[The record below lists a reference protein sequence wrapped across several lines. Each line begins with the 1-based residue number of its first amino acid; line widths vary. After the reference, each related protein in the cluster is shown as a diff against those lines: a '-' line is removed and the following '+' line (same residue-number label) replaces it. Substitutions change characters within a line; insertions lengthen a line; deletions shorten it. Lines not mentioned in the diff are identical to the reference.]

1 LPESGSPEGSD
12 MTATLVR
19 TARRTAACATV
30 AALAVTGVVT
40 LAGAAPRSSAHHPV
54 ATFNAAAAK
63 LVPASI
69 KSKSTSSGLAEAFDA
84 SYPPDEFLAANH
96 STIIGFDVDLGNA
109 LAITL
114 GLRFKPTNVTFDN
127 ILPRLESGAVQI
139 ANSSFTDTVKREK
152 SVNFTD
158 YFVAGEAFYVK
169 HSSSL
174 VLNSLAALCGHS
186 LAVESGTIEFT
197 DATSQNKKC
206 PSNKKISITT
216 YPTQTAANSA
226 VASSRQQAGFADSQ
240 VAGYIVTQSKGVFK
254 LAGKAI
260 NVAPYGIATSKKTS
274 FDKALEAAMN
284 VLIKNGVYGYILK
297 HWGVSAGAVKAAR
310 INDPTL

>member
-1 LPESGSPEGSD
+1 
-12 MTATLVR
+12 MTTALVR
-19 TARRTAACATV
+19 TARRTAAGATV

-40 LAGAAPRSSAHHPV
+40 LAGAAPRPNTHPV

-69 KSKSTSSGLAEAFDA
+69 KAKSKSSGLAEAFDA
-84 SYPPDEFLAANH
+84 TYPPDEFLAANH
-96 STIIGFDVDLGNA
+96 STIIGFDADLGNA

-127 ILPRLESGAVQI
+127 ILPRLQSGAVDI

-169 HSSSL
+169 HNSSL

-186 LAVESGTIEFT
+186 VAVETGTVEQT
-197 DATSQNKKC
+197 DATTQNAKC

-274 FDKALEAAMN
+274 FDKALLAAMN

-297 HWGVSAGAVKAAR
+297 HWGVSAGAVKAAK

>member
-1 LPESGSPEGSD
+1 MKPS
-12 MTATLVR
+12 LVR
-19 TARRTAACATV
+19 ATRRTAACTTV
-30 AALAVTGVVT
+30 AALVVGGAVS
-40 LAGAAPRSSAHHPV
+40 LAGATQSPRKHPV
-54 ATFNAAAAK
+54 ATYNAAAAK
-63 LVPASI
+63 LVPKSI
-69 KSKSTSSGLAEAFDA
+69 KAKSNAGGLVEAFDA
-84 SYPPDEFLAANH
+84 TYPPDEFLASNH
-96 STIIGFDVDLGNA
+96 STIIGFDVELGKA

-114 GLRFKPTNVTFDN
+114 GLKFKPTNVTFDN
-127 ILPRLESGAVQI
+127 ILPRLESGAVDI
-139 ANSSFTDTVKREK
+139 GNSSFTDTVMREK

-186 LAVESGTIEFT
+186 VAVETGTVEQQ
-197 DATSQNKKC
+197 DATTQNGKC
-206 PSNKKISITT
+206 PSNKKISIST

-226 VASSRQQAGFADSQ
+226 VASGRQEAGFADSQ

-260 NVAPYGIATSKKTS
+260 NVAPYGLATSKKTT

-284 VLIKNGVYGYILK
+284 VLIKNGVYGYILR
-297 HWGVSAGAVKAAR
+297 HWGVQAGAVKAAK

>member
-1 LPESGSPEGSD
+1 MKAS
-12 MTATLVR
+12 LVR
-19 TARRTAACATV
+19 TAACITV
-30 AALAVTGVVT
+30 AALAVSGVVT
-40 LAGAAPRSSAHHPV
+40 LAGAAPLPRHPV
-54 ATFNAAAAK
+54 ATFNAAAAR
-63 LVPASI
+63 LVPASV
-69 KSKSTSSGLAEAFDA
+69 KSKSNASGLAEAFDA
-84 SYPPDEFLAANH
+84 TYPPDEFLASNH
-96 STIIGFDVDLGNA
+96 STIIGFDADLGKA

-114 GLRFKPTNVTFDN
+114 GLKFKPTNVTFDN

-139 ANSSFTDTVKREK
+139 ANSSFTDTVAREK

-169 HSSSL
+169 HTSTL

-186 LAVESGTIEFT
+186 VAVETGTVEQT
-197 DATSQNKKC
+197 DATTQNGKC
-206 PSNKKISITT
+206 KSGKKITIST

-226 VASSRQQAGFADSQ
+226 VESGRQQAGFADSQ
-240 VAGYIVTQSKGVFK
+240 VAGYIVTQSKGIFK
-254 LAGKAI
+254 LAGSAI
-260 NVAPYGIATSKKTS
+260 NVAPYGIGTSKKTT

-297 HWGVSAGAVKAAR
+297 HWGVQAGAVKAAK